1 MRFRFDE
8 KKASQAACL
17 LLNRHGGSMNYM
29 AMIKL
34 LYLADRA
41 ALLHC
46 GQPITGDRLVSMP
59 HGPVLSMVLD
69 FINSGSP
76 QAGSAWTEAI
86 SPPSN
91 YEVRV
96 LADPGLDELSQFEIG
111 VIEQVDKDYGHFD
124 PWALVKLTHQ
134 LPEWHDPEGSSI
146 PIPPEEILRC
156 EGKSA
161 ETIERIA
168 KDAEE
173 LWFFDRLTES
183 SRDAG

>member
-17 LLNRHGGSMNYM
+17 LLNRHGGSMNNM
-29 AMIKL
+29 AMIKR

-46 GQPITGDRLVSMP
+46 GHPITGDRLVSMP

-69 FINSGSP
+69 CINSGSAQP
-76 QAGSAWTEAI
+76 DSAWAGSI

-96 LADPGLDELSQFEIG
+96 LEDPGLDELSQ
-111 VIEQVDKDYGHFD
+111 
-124 PWALVKLTHQ
+124 
-134 LPEWHDPEGSSI
+134 
-146 PIPPEEILRC
+146 
-156 EGKSA
+156 
-161 ETIERIA
+161 
-168 KDAEE
+168 
-173 LWFFDRLTES
+173 
-183 SRDAG
+183 